1 VNTHSKSS
9 FWIGA
14 GLAILL
20 GTAPLAAQT
29 GSISGVVRTDTGEPV
44 GAVQV
49 SIVGTALGTLTQA
62 NGQYLLLQVPAG
74 EHQVNVE
81 LIGYAAVTRPVTVR
95 AGQTTTLNITLV
107 PDAVA
112 LQELVVTGVAG
123 ATRRA
128 KVPFDVAQIRAE
140 DLPVPQVSAGTAI
153 QGKVAGAMVVQG
165 SGRPGAPPS
174 ILLRGP
180 TSINSTGRDQ
190 EPLYIV
196 DGVILGAS
204 MVDIDAMDIETIE
217 VVKGAA
223 AASLYGSRA
232 ANGVIQI
239 TTRRGSRIADDQVR
253 YSVRSEYGRSSLPGR
268 FDLTQAHHY
277 AMQDGMFVNTDG
289 TLCTWLECSSPRM
302 AGQRAAAGENP
313 TIWNTFQT
321 NDWPQTFDHVALFF
335 NPGDFLQNYLS
346 AEGRSGQTNYH
357 ASVTHLNEQGVMPG
371 QEGFQRLNFRL
382 NLDQSV
388 RDNLTVSASTFFSRS
403 NQDLFPESQGNPLF
417 NLTRMPAGVDLRAVD
432 ADGQLIMRPDPHEEN
447 ANPLYEMLNRD
458 FQRDR
463 SRFLGSG
470 NVRFAPVGWLELD
483 ANVSYDRY
491 TQDDSDFYDK
501 GFRTAR
507 PSAVNTGHV
516 YQFSSNT
523 EALNTSFTATLRRSF
538 GDVLNT
544 RTQVRSLYEQQDY
557 AYNSG
562 WGYELGASG
571 VPSLHNVGGDQTV
584 RSQQQSIRSMG
595 YFLITNLDFYDRY
608 IVDALVRRDGSSL
621 FGADE
626 RWQNYWRI
634 ASAWRIGE
642 EPWFDVPAVDELKVR
657 YSYGT
662 AGGRPNFW
670 AQYETYNV
678 LNGVLTPTSLGNRN
692 LRPERAA
699 EHEVGLD
706 MSLFNR
712 ITLDLTYADNTTT
725 DQILNVPLAGY
736 TGFSNRWINAGTL
749 SSNTFEASLGARLV
763 QTRDLTWS
771 ARLLFDRTR
780 QTISEL
786 NVADFTYGVGGQ
798 AMDAAFYAREGE
810 RLGTFYG
817 YRFVQSCNQLVE
829 AAQDFCNT
837 HFQTNDDGY
846 LVFVGQ
852 GNSWRDGLWGTT
864 GSAGGVNY
872 NWGSPIVAWDAD
884 PITGER
890 TNFLPIGNTMPDYS
904 MSLSST
910 LNWRGFSLYGL
921 LDAVQGFDVYN
932 QPLQWATFQNYSG
945 IMDQRGKPEA
955 EQKPLGYYAALYN
968 SLAPTNQHWV
978 EDGSFIKLRELS
990 VRYRL
995 TPQQLGTMPVLGAFE
1010 GLTLSVSGRNLVTW
1024 SDYNG
1029 YDPEVGRAGGDVGSA
1044 AIARVDGYNYPN
1056 YRTLTF
1062 GVEVNF

>member
-1 VNTHSKSS
+1 MNSQRKAT

-14 GLAILL
+14 GLALLL
-20 GTAPLAAQT
+20 GAAPLAAQA
-29 GSISGVVRTDTGEPV
+29 GSVAGTVRTDTGEPV
-44 GAVQV
+44 AGVQV
-49 SIVGTALGTLTQA
+49 SLVGTTLGALTRA
-62 NGQYLLLQVPAG
+62 NGQYLILQVPAG
-74 EHQVNVE
+74 DHQVQVE
-81 LIGYAAVTRPVTVR
+81 LIGYASVVRPVTVR
-95 AGQTTTLNITLV
+95 AGQTTTLNVTLT
-107 PDAVA
+107 PEAIA

-128 KVPFDVAQIRAE
+128 KVPFDVTQIRTE
-140 DLPVPQVSAGTAI
+140 DLPVPSVSAGQAI

-165 SGRPGAPPS
+165 SGRPGAAPS

-239 TTRRGSRIADDQVR
+239 TTRRGTRIADDQVR
-253 YSVRSEYGRSSLPGR
+253 YTARSEYGASSLPGR

-277 AMQDGMFVNTDG
+277 AMRDGKFVNTDG
-289 TLCTWLECSSPRM
+289 TLCDWLECSSPAM
-302 AGQRAAAGENP
+302 AGQRAAPGQSA
-313 TIWNTFQT
+313 TIWNTFQS
-321 NDWPQTFDHVALFF
+321 NDWPVTYDHVALFF
-335 NPGDFLQNYLS
+335 DPGNFMQNYLS

-357 ASVTHLNEQGVMPG
+357 ASVTHLDEAGVMPG
-371 QEGFQRLNFRL
+371 QGGFQRLNFRL

-388 RDNLTVSASTFFSRS
+388 RDNMTVSASTFYSRS
-403 NQDLFPESQGNPLF
+403 TQDAFPESQGNPLF
-417 NLTRMPAGVDLRAVD
+417 NLTRMPAGVDLRATGP
-432 ADGQLIMRPDPHEEN
+432 DGELIMRPDPHEEN
-447 ANPLYEMLNRD
+447 NNPLYEMLNRD
-458 FQRDR
+458 YTQER

-470 NVRFAPVGWLELD
+470 NVRFSPIGWIDLD
-483 ANVSYDRY
+483 ANVSYDRF
-491 TQDDSDFYDK
+491 TNDWADFFDK

-507 PSAVNTGHV
+507 PSPVNTGHI
-516 YQFSSNT
+516 YKYSSGT
-523 EALNTSFTATLRRSF
+523 EALNTSFTATMRRTF
-538 GDVLNT
+538 GDLST
-544 RTQVRSLYEQQDY
+544 RTQVRSLYEQQDF

-562 WGYELGASG
+562 WGYELGASN
-571 VPSLHNVGGDQTV
+571 VPSLHNVGGVPTV
-584 RSQQQSIRSMG
+584 RSQEQSIRSMG
-595 YFLITNLDFYDRY
+595 YFLITNLDFRDRY
-608 IVDALVRRDGSSL
+608 ILDALVRRDGSSL

-626 RWQNYWRI
+626 RWQNYWRM
-634 ASAWRIGE
+634 AGAWRIGME
-642 EPWFDVPAVDELKVR
+642 DWFNLPQFDELKLR

-678 LNGVLTPTSLGNRN
+678 VNGLLTPTSLGNRN

-699 EHEVGLD
+699 EHEIGLD

-712 ITLDLTYADNTTT
+712 ITLDLTYADNTTS
-725 DQILNVPLAGY
+725 DQILNVPLPGY

-749 SSNTFEASLGARLV
+749 SSNTFEASLGAQLV
-763 QTRDLTWS
+763 RTDNLTWS
-771 ARLLFDRTR
+771 ARVLFDRTR
-780 QTISEL
+780 QMITEL

-798 AMDAAFYAREGE
+798 AMGGVFYAREGE

-817 YRFVQSCNQLVE
+817 YRFVKSCNQLAE

-837 HFQTNDDGY
+837 HFQVNDDGY

-864 GSAGGVNY
+864 GTLGGTTF
-872 NWGSPIVAWDAD
+872 NWGSPIVAFDID
-884 PITGER
+884 PISGER
-890 TNFLPIGNTMPDYS
+890 TNFLPIGNTTPDYTV
-904 MSLSST
+904 SLSST
-910 LNWRGFSLYGL
+910 LNWRGFSIYGL

-968 SLAPTNQHWV
+968 SLAPTNEHWI
-978 EDGSFIKLRELS
+978 EDASFVKLRELS

-995 TPQQLGTMPVLGAFE
+995 TGNQLRAVPIAGAFD
-1010 GLTLSVSGRNLVTW
+1010 GLTFSLSGRNLVTW

-1029 YDPEVGRAGGDVGSA
+1029 YDPEVGRAGGGVGSA